1 MLSTGGTFLGG
12 NPCSPDRSVDGQ
24 GGRGLSSGAERVPEW
39 VVAIASSNIA
49 GRRNFACDRRLP
61 LRILV
66 LVMLGVAIDLAAGL
80 RREMA
85 LQPQR

>member
-1 MLSTGGTFLGG
+1 MCD

-49 GRRNFACDRRLP
+49 GRRNFAAPIAPEDSS
-61 LRILV
+61 
-66 LVMLGVAIDLAAGL
+66 VMLGVAIDLAAGL

-85 LQPQR
+85 LQR